1 MLPRFSLMLPRSFRR
16 ILLGIGL
23 VSGSWLGAGIGDGLS
38 VPMAS
43 PAAPTYQ
50 ATLQQRMANLK
61 QSQDKWIEVN
71 LTKQRLIAW
80 EGAKPV
86 YAVLI
91 STGKKQTPTIPGMFT
106 IQRKYKRD
114 RMKGADYDIDDVPFA
129 QYYQGGYAL
138 HGAYWHKKFGT
149 PVSHGCINLAVDHA
163 AWLFRWSA
171 IGTPLVIHP

>member
-1 MLPRFSLMLPRSFRR
+1 MLPRPFRR
-16 ILLGIGL
+16 VLLGMGL
-23 VSGSWLGAGIGDGLS
+23 VSGIWLWEGLGNW
-38 VPMAS
+38 VPAPLLS
-43 PAAPTYQ
+43 QTAPTYQ
-50 ATLQQRMANLK
+50 VTLQKRMTNLK

-86 YAVLI
+86 YAVLV

-114 RMKGADYDIDDVPFA
+114 RMKGADYDIDDVPYA